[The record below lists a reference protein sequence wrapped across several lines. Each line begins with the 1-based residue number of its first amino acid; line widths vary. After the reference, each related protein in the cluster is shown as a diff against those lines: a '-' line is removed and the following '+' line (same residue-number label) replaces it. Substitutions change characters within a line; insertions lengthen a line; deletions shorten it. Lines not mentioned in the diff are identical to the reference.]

1 MSTNRCEQILAEV
14 DNEVT
19 MAVYRIFSEAETN
32 ENITAKNWE
41 DFAAGLDDGDK
52 RRVDEVVCNLT
63 HAWVQ
68 CAPCANLVAL
78 VRWRRDAR
86 GLVAQI

>member
-14 DNEVT
+14 DNDVT

-41 DFAAGLDDGDK
+41 DFAAGLDDGDRK
-52 RRVDEVVCNLT
+52 RVDEVVCNLT

-68 CAPCANLVAL
+68 SKV
-78 VRWRRDAR
+78 VDEAR
-86 GLVAQI
+86 ADVELWLGKRGI

>member
-1 MSTNRCEQILAEV
+1 MSTNRCQQIRAEV
-14 DNEVT
+14 DNDIT

-52 RRVDEVVCNLT
+52 KKVDEVVCNLT

-68 CAPCANLVAL
+68 CAPFEEENEARADVE
-78 VRWRRDAR
+78 RGWGRR
-86 GLVAQI
+86 GI